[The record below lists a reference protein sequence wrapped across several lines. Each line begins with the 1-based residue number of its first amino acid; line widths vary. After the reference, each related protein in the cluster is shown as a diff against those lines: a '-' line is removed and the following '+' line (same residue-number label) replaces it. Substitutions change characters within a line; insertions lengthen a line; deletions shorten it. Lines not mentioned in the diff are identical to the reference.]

1 MIIDLA
7 EKTITDI
14 EGIPLHTK
22 QVTSSIEVMNGKVY
36 VSATTA
42 EDAYVY
48 QIDVATATAVK
59 GAKIEGKGIKGFHDL
74 YN

>member
-1 MIIDLA
+1 MD
-7 EKTITDI
+7 
-14 EGIPLHTK
+14 
-22 QVTSSIEVMNGKVY
+22 GKVY

-42 EDAYVY
+42 EDSYVY
-48 QIDVATATAVK
+48 QIDIATATAVK